1 MTVIKETS
9 TNHLSEPQ
17 HQIYCEP
24 IIIDQEKLIADKNKK
39 KLVSQ
44 GKRNS
49 ADKITV
55 MAKKKKKM
63 KKLLTLQWFHA
74 KMIYPES

>member
-55 MAKKKKKM
+55 IAKKKKK
-63 KKLLTLQWFHA
+63 WRS
-74 KMIYPES
+74 Y